1 MHLSAGLLS
10 DEQLLLECDT
20 NLDGASR
27 PVSMGRLAG
36 QSAAVAGHPELRA
49 DIPMYDLLK
58 VRSQACTC
66 EQPL

>member
-1 MHLSAGLLS
+1 MRCAALCRQDIKGLVLVKELALV
-10 DEQLLLECDT
+10 DPE
-20 NLDGASR
+20 DGVQ
-27 PVSMGRLAG
+27 VSQQRLRG
-36 QSAAVAGHPELRA
+36 IPELRA